1 MSKLGVDSVE
11 IGNSRIDVKEQA
23 DPRPSLS
30 NKWSQHITAGGEL
43 YILEVSNA
51 YSGYAGDEHVDPENY
66 TIDDL
71 VDQSIISNLAP
82 KAVVFDPKQETPWRR
97 ALGGRGFQLWITSQ
111 KDLAVLWGSMDQ
123 WVRKEWHDKKLD
135 ELRASGKIPHKW
147 DFESVACVNVSKI
160 LAPDL
165 DLRIARHE
173 RAMRMTRAV
182 EQMGGADREAQEALK
197 RAIGGLVGAE
207 NHPVLGEQVSKI
219 IENLLPGLA
228 MVMDGKQRYKN
239 MEAEERKLRIE
250 IHQAYRKQTVKY
262 TQRPVNPP
270 VF

>member
-1 MSKLGVDSVE
+1 M
-11 IGNSRIDVKEQA
+11 
-23 DPRPSLS
+23 P
-30 NKWSQHITAGGEL
+30 
-43 YILEVSNA
+43 
-51 YSGYAGDEHVDPENY
+51 
-66 TIDDL
+66 
-71 VDQSIISNLAP
+71 P
-82 KAVVFDPKQETPWRR
+82 KPIERHACFAWQEAKPYP
-97 ALGGRGFQLWITSQ
+97 
-111 KDLAVLWGSMDQ
+111 
-123 WVRKEWHDKKLD
+123 
-135 ELRASGKIPHKW
+135 LRAEGSTDVPVSLRGKIPHKW